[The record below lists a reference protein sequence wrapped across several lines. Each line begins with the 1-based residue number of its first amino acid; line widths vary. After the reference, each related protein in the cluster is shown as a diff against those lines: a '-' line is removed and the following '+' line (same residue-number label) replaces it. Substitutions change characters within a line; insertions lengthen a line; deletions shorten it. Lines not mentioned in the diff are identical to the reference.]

1 MFLGWRL
8 ISRLRNL
15 EAYIQINTEA
25 GKLWDVAREAMKLP
39 GVKMAHAVTGQF
51 DVIIYV
57 ELDTISDLEKI
68 ISIVQFIDGVV
79 RTQTSIVIPPRLS
92 N

>member
-1 MFLGWRL
+1 
-8 ISRLRNL
+8 L
-15 EAYIQINTEA
+15 EAYILINTQA
-25 GKLWDVAREAMKLP
+25 GKLWDVAEEALKLP

-51 DVIIYV
+51 DVIAYA
-57 ELDTISDLEKI
+57 ELETVSDLEKI

>member
-1 MFLGWRL
+1 MFLGLRY
-8 ISRLRNL
+8 ISGLRTM

-25 GKLWDVAREAMKLP
+25 GKLWDVAREASKLP

-51 DVIIYV
+51 DVIMYV
-57 ELDTISDLEKI
+57 ELETVSDLEKI
-68 ISIVQFIDGVV
+68 ISIVQFIEGVV

>member
-1 MFLGWRL
+1 MKSSDIKKNINVFEIEINIWLK
-8 ISRLRNL
+8 NL

-57 ELDTISDLEKI
+57 ELETISDLEKI
-68 ISIVQFIDGVV
+68 ISIEYNI
-79 RTQTSIVIPPRLS
+79 
-92 N
+92 

>member
-1 MFLGWRL
+1 M
-8 ISRLRNL
+8 

-25 GKLWDVAREAMKLP
+25 GKLWDVAREASKLP

-51 DVIIYV
+51 DVIMYV
-57 ELDTISDLEKI
+57 ELETVSDLEKI
-68 ISIVQFIDGVV
+68 ISIVKFIEGVV

>member
-1 MFLGWRL
+1 
-8 ISRLRNL
+8 
-15 EAYIQINTEA
+15 
-25 GKLWDVAREAMKLP
+25 
-39 GVKMAHAVTGQF
+39 MAHAVTGQF
-51 DVIIYV
+51 DVIAYAKLETV
-57 ELDTISDLEKI
+57 SDLEKI